1 MICDYGCG
9 KESIKTLKNGKH
21 CCSENTSSCPAMK
34 TKNSE
39 KVKNKRSDLGNNYW
53 KNGHPKGNT
62 GHATLRGKT
71 YEDIYGLEQSLIK
84 RKKLSESL
92 TGNLSYQKM
101 SKEKKEIHSSSA
113 RTRIVARYEA
123 GWLPKAGRC
132 KKYRYFSPIAGEVLL
147 DGTWELAVAKW
158 LDTNE
163 YNWKRNTKRFQYINL
178 KGKISFYTPD
188 FWVDEFNSYLEIKGY
203 ETAIDRCKWS
213 QFTAPLIIWKKKEL
227 FEHNILD

>member
-1 MICDYGCG
+1 MSNEQ
-9 KESIKTLKNGKH
+9 KE
-21 CCSENTSSCPAMK
+21 A
-34 TKNSE
+34 
-39 KVKNKRSDLGNNYW
+39 
-53 KNGHPKGNT
+53 
-62 GHATLRGKT
+62 HAA
-71 YEDIYGLEQSLIK
+71 
-84 RKKLSESL
+84 
-92 TGNLSYQKM
+92 
-101 SKEKKEIHSSSA
+101 SA
-113 RTRIVARYEA
+113 RTRIIARYEA

-178 KGKISFYTPD
+178 KGEISFYTPD

-203 ETAIDRCKWS
+203 ETALDRCKWS